1 MNGRK
6 GNYTDILIEDLHG
19 KIDAVLEIVISTR
32 DELTGKI
39 EDLRNVDLL
48 EIKDEIRTLRL
59 AVTDTNKQ
67 VANHETR
74 ITTLETRTI

>member
-6 GNYTDILIEDLHG
+6 GNYTDILIEDLHS
-19 KIDAVLEIVISTR
+19 KMDAVLEIVVSTR
-32 DELTGKI
+32 DELMGKI

-48 EIKDEIRTLRL
+48 EIKDEIHTLRL
-59 AVTDTNKQ
+59 AVTETNKQ
-67 VANHETR
+67 VKNHEKR